1 MESVVIGE
9 VILPSIIV
17 QTVDIGLRIKGC
29 PYECVI
35 NVAVLFL
42 IFSMWTLLLLRKLYN
57 NFTVRPQCP
66 EEGIK

>member
-17 QTVDIGLRIKGC
+17 QTVDIGLRIKAR

-35 NVAVLFL
+35 NVAVFFLTFL
-42 IFSMWTLLLLRKLYN
+42 IRILLLLRKLYN
-57 NFTVRPQCP
+57 NFAV
-66 EEGIK
+66 